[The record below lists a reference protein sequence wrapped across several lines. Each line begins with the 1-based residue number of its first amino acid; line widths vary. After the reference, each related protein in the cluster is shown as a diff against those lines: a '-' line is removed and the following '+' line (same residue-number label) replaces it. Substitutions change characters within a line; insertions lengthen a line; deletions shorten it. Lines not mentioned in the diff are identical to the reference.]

1 MKLKIFVSLLLTL
14 TLLNDIAA
22 GNFTDNGN
30 GTITDSDT
38 TLMWQ
43 KEDDDTRRTW
53 EQAITYCEGLS
64 LGTYSDWR
72 LPNIKELRTIVD
84 TTTYNPAINTTY
96 FPNTDFDY
104 WSSTTIEVNSS
115 FAWHVF
121 FLSGDVDWIDDKSAN
136 RYVRC
141 VRGGQ

>member
-84 TTTYNPAINTTY
+84 TTT
-96 FPNTDFDY
+96 
-104 WSSTTIEVNSS
+104 
-115 FAWHVF
+115 
-121 FLSGDVDWIDDKSAN
+121 
-136 RYVRC
+136 
-141 VRGGQ
+141 